1 MHVRKTGVLF
11 ALLVGLAAV
20 SASATTINFASLQG
34 NSADGSL
41 PGALMAGNSFTQQG
55 FAIASVGGPFD
66 VWQFGNAKFPGTSP
80 AATSLFEFYAGSET
94 LITYNGSQ
102 PFTLDSVDFAP
113 LLSGGSGPFTFLVT
127 GVYPDQSFIT
137 QMVTVNNFPFGLQ
150 TVTFSG
156 FTNVTAVNFLQGTNA
171 GYFQGQETAYQ
182 FNNIVVTSTTSAI
195 PEPRTLLMLGSG
207 VLGLAGVARRKLK
220 L

>member
-1 MHVRKTGVLF
+1 MHVRKTEVLL
-11 ALLVGLAAV
+11 ALFVILAAA

-34 NSADGSL
+34 NAPDLSL
-41 PGALMAGNSFTQQG
+41 PGALQAGTSFTQQG
-55 FAIASVGGPFD
+55 FVVASVGGPFD

-102 PFTLDSVDFAP
+102 PFTLDSIDFAP

-137 QMVTVNNFPFGLQ
+137 QMVTVNNSPFGLQ

>member
-113 LLSGGSGPFTFLVT
+113 LLSGGSGPFSIIVAGDF
-127 GVYPDQSFIT
+127 GDGSSIT
-137 QMVTVNNFPFGLQ
+137 QTVWVNTSPNKLQ
-150 TVTFSG
+150 TFKFTG
-156 FTNVTAVNFLQGTNA
+156 FINVLAVNFLQGTTA
-171 GYFQGQETAYQ
+171 GYFTGQETAYQ